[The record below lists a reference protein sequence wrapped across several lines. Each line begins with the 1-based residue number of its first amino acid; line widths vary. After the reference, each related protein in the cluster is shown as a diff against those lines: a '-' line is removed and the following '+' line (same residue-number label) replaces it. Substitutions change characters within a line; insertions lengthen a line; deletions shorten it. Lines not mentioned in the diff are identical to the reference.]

1 MAFRA
6 GLRPGDIVL
15 SVNGVS
21 GLSATQ
27 LVETLRVAEG
37 SFTLVVISEDAAVAE
52 ASRKAAAAAV
62 AARVESDT
70 LAALQN
76 LVEQVR
82 I

>member
-1 MAFRA
+1 MK
-6 GLRPGDIVL
+6 PGWPSLPDRTSL
-15 SVNGVS
+15 LTWLLPTS
-21 GLSATQ
+21 
-27 LVETLRVAEG
+27 G